1 MTVRKR
7 LVGVGVGLLAILAAL
22 AVYTQL
28 EVRRA
33 EARFPPVGQFVTVH
47 GIRLHYVDRGTGGPV
62 VLLHGNPGFVQD
74 FLPFF
79 DSLGRTHRVI
89 AFDRPGHGYSARAS
103 AAGTTP
109 HDQVQL
115 IHDALAQLGV
125 SRTIVVG
132 HSWGGAL
139 ALLYALEYPREVDRL
154 VLIGTRAFPSTGGA
168 DPVYALN
175 RTPIIG
181 ALFRYTALLPVGR
194 ALVKRRLTSAYA
206 PDTVRRDHLEAARAL
221 WLRPSQVAATV
232 WDTRNLD
239 RELREASTR
248 YAGMRV
254 PVIIICGARD
264 QSLPESK
271 RLAIS
276 IPGAQLVV
284 VPNIGHEAQL
294 TRTAIVLDAIRHE
307 PRAPLPANN
316 QRP

>member
-7 LVGVGVGLLAILAAL
+7 LVGGGVGFLAILAAFAL
-22 AVYTQL
+22 YTQV

-33 EARFPPVGQFVTVH
+33 EARFPPTGQFVTVH
-47 GIRLHYVDRGTGGPV
+47 GIRLHYVDRGTGAPV
-62 VLLHGNPGFVQD
+62 VLLHGNPGFVED
-74 FLPFF
+74 FLPLV
-79 DSLGRTHRVI
+79 DSLARTHRVI
-89 AFDRPGHGYSARAS
+89 AFDRPGHGYSSRAS
-103 AAGTTP
+103 AAGTMP

-132 HSWGGAL
+132 HSWGGGL
-139 ALLYALEYPREVDRL
+139 ALLYALEHPREVDRL

-181 ALFRYTALLPVGR
+181 ALFRHTALLPVGR
-194 ALVKRRLTSAYA
+194 TLVRRRLTSAYA
-206 PDTVRRDHLEAARAL
+206 PDTVRRGHFEAARAL

-248 YAGMRV
+248 YSGMRV
-254 PVIIICGARD
+254 PVIVICGARD
-264 QSLPESK
+264 QLLPESK
-271 RLAIS
+271 RLAIAM
-276 IPGAQLVV
+276 PGAQLVV
-284 VPNIGHEAQL
+284 VPNTGHEAQL

-307 PRAPLPANN
+307 PSGPLRASN
-316 QRP
+316 Q